1 LAVILA
7 ARCRETCRRPART
20 DIQQPIA
27 HIAWRITMSD
37 ATTPGA
43 IPPPVPAGSDN
54 PFSRIIGVI
63 FSPKS
68 TFESIAARPTWIVPL
83 VIMIIFSVT
92 TIFIFSQRVGWRA
105 FMIRQ
110 NEQSERTQ
118 KQMENMT
125 PEQRDQMLDT
135 QVKWASK
142 IGYIAG
148 VFGLFIAL
156 LIVAGV
162 LLLGFM
168 VVAGIRPTY
177 SQAMGIVAHAW
188 VGPGIIAGLLGILI
202 LFLKDPSTVDINSL
216 VASNVGAFMPDDTAK
231 WLKTLLGSIDIFA
244 FWNMLLMAFGFRAVE
259 PKRLSVGKAF
269 GIVLSLFIVWTLVKT
284 GLAAAFS

>member
-1 LAVILA
+1 
-7 ARCRETCRRPART
+7 
-20 DIQQPIA
+20 
-27 HIAWRITMSD
+27 
-37 ATTPGA
+37 
-43 IPPPVPAGSDN
+43 
-54 PFSRIIGVI
+54 
-63 FSPKS
+63 
-68 TFESIAARPTWIVPL
+68 
-83 VIMIIFSVT
+83 
-92 TIFIFSQRVGWRA
+92 
-105 FMIRQ
+105 
-110 NEQSERTQ
+110 
-118 KQMENMT
+118 MENMT

-168 VVAGIRPTY
+168 VIAGIRPTY

-244 FWNMLLMAFGFRAVE
+244 FWNMLLMAFGFSAVE

-269 GIVLSLFIVWTLVKT
+269 GIVLSLFILWTLIKT